1 MQVHALRLELE
12 GEQAAVTAL
21 QARVSQLASSEQAAV
36 DDAAAVRSTLQAACA
51 SVAQQA
57 ATLGGGQQQQQ
68 HQEQQQ
74 QQPLAAGAA
83 LPQPAAGQSPANSQ
97 GGSLDQD
104 VGTAVGTLVQR
115 IRSLEQQ
122 LAMQAA
128 ELQRAAAPAVQAVGT
143 QCSPPDR
150 ADAAVQSAP
159 ADDSG
164 HIAAAATQTHADAA
178 GGAEASAAHGSEAP
192 QPGVSNAGDGYG
204 RADPQQQRV
213 AELTAQLADARL
225 AEVAAKADHAASEA
239 RLQDAECKVGS
250 VQWIAGCLRVDPRL
264 VDRIEHL
271 PINSRPCARLTR
283 PLQLAEQQAALAA
296 AEAKLAAAEHGPS
309 CSCLTAEQQRAE
321 CSRLQAEV
329 ERLSGCVA
337 TARRDGEARLAEA
350 AARAQAQKQ
359 VRDVARNTPS
369 CRGRKQQTKLD
380 GMNAV
385 LPKELILNRHY
396 CICPSTAGAA
406 VPAGSAGG
414 RQVRAERAAL
424 QRLRC
429 SAPPAA
435 GPA

>member
-21 QARVSQLASSEQAAV
+21 QARVSQLALSEQAAV

-74 QQPLAAGAA
+74 QPLAAGAA
-83 LPQPAAGQSPANSQ
+83 LPQPAAGQAPANSQ

-143 QCSPPDR
+143 QCSPPDH

-164 HIAAAATQTHADAA
+164 HIAAAATQTDADAA
-178 GGAEASAAHGSEAP
+178 GGAEALPAHGSEAP
-192 QPGVSNAGDGYG
+192 QPGASHAGDGYG

-250 VQWIAGCLRVDPRL
+250 VQWIAGRLRVDPRL

-271 PINSRPCARLTR
+271 PINSRPCARFTR
-283 PLQLAEQQAALAA
+283 PLQLAVQQAALAA

-309 CSCLTAEQQRAE
+309 CSCLAAEQQRAE

-329 ERLSGCVA
+329 EQLSGCVA

-350 AARAQAQKQ
+350 AAQAQAQKQ
-359 VRDVARNTPS
+359 VRGVASNTPS
-369 CRGRKQQTKLD
+369 
-380 GMNAV
+380 
-385 LPKELILNRHY
+385 
-396 CICPSTAGAA
+396 
-406 VPAGSAGG
+406 
-414 RQVRAERAAL
+414 
-424 QRLRC
+424 
-429 SAPPAA
+429 
-435 GPA
+435 